1 MRILSALLLTLF
13 VWGGPLP
20 VAASEPIDIGGV
32 SASLG
37 DDKDALLESLRKQY
51 EVQELRAETY
61 LVFKGHPSGNTIG
74 VVHFRNGKLVWAS
87 RDVGAFEGEAV
98 RTFAQT
104 LFEVLAKVN
113 AEDRTPIL
121 ITTQISTAQPI
132 AVSSLTLEFPGRS
145 VVVDVAYDDKLVGAS
160 IEEIV
165 HSDDTTLRG
174 APKTP
179 TDVPGIDGEPTSE
192 VPTGATDPVQDL
204 SETTEGVIGFAP
216 GMLAGKQRER
226 D

>member
-13 VWGGPLP
+13 IWGGPLS

-32 SASLG
+32 SASIG
-37 DDKDALLESLRKQY
+37 ADKEPLLESLRKKY

-61 LVFKGHPSGNTIG
+61 LVFKGHPSERTIG
-74 VVHFRNGKLVWAS
+74 VVNFRGGKLVWAS

-104 LFEVLAKVN
+104 LFEVLAEVN

-132 AVSSLTLEFPGRS
+132 AVGSLTLEFPGRS
-145 VVVDVAYDDKLVGAS
+145 VVMDVGYDDQLVGAS

-179 TDVPGIDGEPTSE
+179 TDVPATDGEATSE

-204 SETTEGVIGFAP
+204 SETTEGVIGFP
-216 GMLAGKQRER
+216 SGMLTSK
-226 D
+226 